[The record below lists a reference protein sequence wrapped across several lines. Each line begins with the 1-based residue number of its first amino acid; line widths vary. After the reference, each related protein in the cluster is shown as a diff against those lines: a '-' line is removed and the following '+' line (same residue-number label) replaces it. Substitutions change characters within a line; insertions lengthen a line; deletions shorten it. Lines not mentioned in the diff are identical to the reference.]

1 MPKSLFI
8 DKPILNPSL
17 ALIPS
22 NYDAMKK
29 SATSTFTHYR
39 VKKWSTPPTEL
50 IAALQV
56 QLHAFENELGLH
68 TELVSNITHCTLSA
82 TYLSALLQ
90 ITSEALNNIR
100 LHARATSVLIYV
112 YLRNKTLRLEIIDN
126 GIGMKQS
133 KIHQLSSHGLSR
145 MREAAL
151 QLGGELL
158 IASSL
163 GKGTLLT
170 LTTMT
175 EK

>member
-8 DKPILNPSL
+8 DKPKLTSSPLFVSTDREAMEKSINS
-17 ALIPS
+17 AL
-22 NYDAMKK
+22 
-29 SATSTFTHYR
+29 THYK
-39 VKKWSTPPTEL
+39 VKERPTPPTEL
-50 IAALQV
+50 ITVLQS
-56 QLHAFENELGLH
+56 QLHSFETELGLS
-68 TELVSNITHCTLSA
+68 TELVSNITQCTLSA
-82 TYLSALLQ
+82 TYLTALLE

-100 LHARATSVLIYV
+100 LHAHASSVLMVV
-112 YLRNKTLRLEIIDN
+112 YLRGHNLRLEIIDN

-133 KIHQLSSHGLSR
+133 KIHQLRSHGISR
-145 MREAAL
+145 MHEAAC

>member
-8 DKPILNPSL
+8 DKPKLTASPPFVVSDREAMEKSVSS
-17 ALIPS
+17 AL
-22 NYDAMKK
+22 
-29 SATSTFTHYR
+29 THYKVQKR
-39 VKKWSTPPTEL
+39 PTPPTEL
-50 IAALQV
+50 IAALQS
-56 QLHAFENELGLH
+56 QLLSFETELGLS

-82 TYLSALLQ
+82 SYLTALCA

-100 LHARATSVLIYV
+100 QHAHASSVLMVV
-112 YLRNKTLRLEIIDN
+112 YLRDHTLRLEIIDN

-133 KIHQLSSHGLSR
+133 KIHQLSSHGISR
-145 MREAAL
+145 MHEAAR

-170 LTTMT
+170 LTTIT

>member
-8 DKPILNPSL
+8 DKPKLTTSPPFVASDREAMEKSVSS
-17 ALIPS
+17 AL
-22 NYDAMKK
+22 
-29 SATSTFTHYR
+29 THYK
-39 VKKWSTPPTEL
+39 VKKRSTPPTEL
-50 IAALQV
+50 IAALQS
-56 QLHAFENELGLH
+56 QLLSFETELGLS

-82 TYLSALLQ
+82 SYLTALCA

-100 LHARATSVLIYV
+100 QHARASSVLMVV
-112 YLRNKTLRLEIIDN
+112 YLRDHTLRLEIIDN

-133 KIHQLSSHGLSR
+133 KIYQLSSHGISR
-145 MREAAL
+145 MHEAAR

-170 LTTMT
+170 LTTIT

>member
-8 DKPILNPSL
+8 DKPKLTASPLFVSTDREAMEKSVTS
-17 ALIPS
+17 AL
-22 NYDAMKK
+22 
-29 SATSTFTHYR
+29 THYK
-39 VKKWSTPPTEL
+39 VKERPTPPTEL
-50 IAALQV
+50 ITALQS
-56 QLHAFENELGLH
+56 QLHTFENELGFN

-82 TYLSALLQ
+82 SYLTALLE

-100 LHARATSVLIYV
+100 LHAHASSVLIYL
-112 YLRNKTLRLEIIDN
+112 YLRDHTLRLEIIDN
-126 GIGMKQS
+126 GLGMKQS
-133 KIHQLSSHGLSR
+133 KIHQLSSPGISR
-145 MREAAL
+145 MHEAAR

-170 LTTMT
+170 LTTIT

>member
-8 DKPILNPSL
+8 DKPKLTSSPLFVSTDREAMEKSVNS
-17 ALIPS
+17 AL
-22 NYDAMKK
+22 
-29 SATSTFTHYR
+29 THYK
-39 VKKWSTPPTEL
+39 VKDRPTPPTEL
-50 IAALQV
+50 IAALQS
-56 QLHAFENELGLH
+56 QLHTFENELGFN

-82 TYLSALLQ
+82 TYLTALLE

-100 LHARATSVLIYV
+100 LHAHASSVLMVV
-112 YLRNKTLRLEIIDN
+112 YLRDDTLQLEIIDN
-126 GIGMKQS
+126 GIGMKQR
-133 KIHQLSSHGLSR
+133 KIHQHHSHGISR
-145 MREAAL
+145 MREIAC

-170 LTTMT
+170 LTTIT

>member
-8 DKPILNPSL
+8 DKPKLTSSPLFVSTEREAMEKSVTS
-17 ALIPS
+17 AL
-22 NYDAMKK
+22 
-29 SATSTFTHYR
+29 THYK
-39 VKKWSTPPTEL
+39 VKDRPTPPTEL
-50 IAALQV
+50 IAALQS
-56 QLHAFENELGLH
+56 QLHMFENELEFN

-82 TYLSALLQ
+82 SYLTALCA

-100 LHARATSVLIYV
+100 QHARASSVLMVV
-112 YLRNKTLRLEIIDN
+112 YLRDHTLRLEIIDN

-133 KIHQLSSHGLSR
+133 KIYQLSSHGISR
-145 MREAAL
+145 MHEAVR

-170 LTTMT
+170 LTTIT

>member
-1 MPKSLFI
+1 MTKSLFI
-8 DKPILNPSL
+8 EKPKLTSSL
-17 ALIPS
+17 PFVS
-22 NYDAMKK
+22 RDSVAMGK
-29 SATSTFTHYR
+29 SVTSTLTHYK
-39 VKKWSTPPTEL
+39 VKERPTPPTEL
-50 IAALQV
+50 IAALQS
-56 QLHAFENELGLH
+56 QLHTFENELGLN

-82 TYLSALLQ
+82 TYLTALLE

-100 LHARATSVLIYV
+100 LHAHASSVLMYL
-112 YLRNKTLRLEIIDN
+112 YLRDHTLRLEIIDN

-133 KIHQLSSHGLSR
+133 KIHQLSSHGISR
-145 MREAAL
+145 MHEIAC

-170 LTTMT
+170 LTTIT

>member
-8 DKPILNPSL
+8 DKPKLTSSPLFVSTDREAMEKSINS
-17 ALIPS
+17 AL
-22 NYDAMKK
+22 
-29 SATSTFTHYR
+29 THYK
-39 VKKWSTPPTEL
+39 VKERPTPPTEL
-50 IAALQV
+50 ITALQS
-56 QLHAFENELGLH
+56 QLHSFETELGLS
-68 TELVSNITHCTLSA
+68 TELVSNITQCTLSA
-82 TYLSALLQ
+82 TYLTALLE

-100 LHARATSVLIYV
+100 LHAHASSVLMVV
-112 YLRNKTLRLEIIDN
+112 YLRGHNLRLEIIDN

-133 KIHQLSSHGLSR
+133 KIHQLRSQGISH
-145 MREAAL
+145 MHEAAC

-170 LTTMT
+170 LTTIT

>member
-8 DKPILNPSL
+8 DKPKLTSSPLFVSTEREAMEKSVTS
-17 ALIPS
+17 AL
-22 NYDAMKK
+22 
-29 SATSTFTHYR
+29 THYK
-39 VKKWSTPPTEL
+39 VKERPTPPTEL
-50 IAALQV
+50 ITALQS
-56 QLHAFENELGLH
+56 QLHTFEKELGFN

-82 TYLSALLQ
+82 TYLTALLE
-90 ITSEALNNIR
+90 ITSEALNNIC
-100 LHARATSVLIYV
+100 LHAHASSVLMVV
-112 YLRNKTLRLEIIDN
+112 YLRDDTLQLEIIDN

-133 KIHQLSSHGLSR
+133 KIHQLHSHGISR
-145 MREAAL
+145 MREIAC

-170 LTTMT
+170 LTTIT

>member
-8 DKPILNPSL
+8 DKPKLTSSSL
-17 ALIPS
+17 FVSTDREAMEKSVNSAL
-22 NYDAMKK
+22 
-29 SATSTFTHYR
+29 THYK
-39 VKKWSTPPTEL
+39 VKERPTPPTEL
-50 IAALQV
+50 IAALQS
-56 QLHAFENELGLH
+56 QLHTFENELGFN

-82 TYLSALLQ
+82 TYLTALLE

-100 LHARATSVLIYV
+100 LHAHASSVLMVV
-112 YLRNKTLRLEIIDN
+112 YLQGHTLRLEIIDN
-126 GIGMKQS
+126 GIGMKQR
-133 KIHQLSSHGLSR
+133 KIHQLLSHGISR
-145 MREAAL
+145 MHEMAR

-170 LTTMT
+170 LTTTT